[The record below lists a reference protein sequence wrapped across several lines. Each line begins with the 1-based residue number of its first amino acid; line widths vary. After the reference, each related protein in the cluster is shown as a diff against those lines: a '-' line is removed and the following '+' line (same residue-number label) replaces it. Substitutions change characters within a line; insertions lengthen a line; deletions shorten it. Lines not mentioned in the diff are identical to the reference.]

1 MPVPET
7 MDYKDRAKLI
17 DINDKGLY
25 TGETVDLDFASDAWA
40 FPAPPAAGLYD
51 LKLFPAKEAFKMV
64 LKDTTL
70 GWDAPGNV
78 YYSANLECR
87 IVAPGQEWDNTP
99 VFTMVN
105 SLIYRGKQLSS
116 MMGVV
121 LLTGAKPKKSSL
133 SDLEQAKIL
142 NQVLKG
148 EPIIRKVFLDWEGY
162 SKNDK
167 KSVCKSMTDFPK
179 NADGTYSHSFTRVD
193 AQRDKEEITAQ
204 LRVKQWTGGGS
215 GTPTQAK
222 APTAPA
228 AAPIAAPAHSAPTV
242 ETIVPSPEVDSEL
255 ENLLA

>member
-7 MDYKDRAKLI
+7 MDYKDRAKLV
-17 DINDKGLY
+17 DINDKGLF
-25 TGETVDLDFASDAWA
+25 TGETVELDFASDAWA
-40 FPAPPAAGLYD
+40 FPAPPPMGTYD

-64 LKDTTL
+64 LKDTTK
-70 GWDAPGNV
+70 GWEAPGNV
-78 YYSANLECR
+78 YYAANLECR
-87 IVAPGQEWDNTP
+87 IVAPGQDWDNTP

-105 SLIYRGKQLSS
+105 TQVYRGKELSS

-121 LLTGAKPKKSSL
+121 LLTGAKPKKNSL

-179 NADGTYSHSFTRVD
+179 NQDGTYSHSFTRVD

-204 LRVKQWTGGGS
+204 LRVKQWVVKS
-215 GTPTQAK
+215 DSPTQSKVVAL
-222 APTAPA
+222 PPPSAPA
-228 AAPIAAPAHSAPTV
+228 PSAQPETV
-242 ETIVPSPEVDSEL
+242 TVNTEVDSDL
-255 ENLLA
+255 ESLLS